1 MLHDGLFWPQTDKSS
16 QVKFY
21 SACHFYFQIFIL
33 THRHRRNVTS
43 HHFTSFLFTSFAI
56 SREKKKNGGAN
67 LKTQAKQ

>member
-33 THRHRRNVTS
+33 KN
-43 HHFTSFLFTSFAI
+43 AQG
-56 SREKKKNGGAN
+56 KKRGFV
-67 LKTQAKQ
+67 Q